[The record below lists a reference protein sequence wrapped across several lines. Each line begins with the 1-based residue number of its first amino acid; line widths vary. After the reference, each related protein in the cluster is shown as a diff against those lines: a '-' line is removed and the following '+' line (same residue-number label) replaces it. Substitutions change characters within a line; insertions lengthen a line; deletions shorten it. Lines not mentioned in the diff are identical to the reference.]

1 MEQKHLR
8 YPVGVQNF
16 EKLRQ
21 AGMAYVDK
29 TALVYELATTGTY
42 CFLGRPRRFGKSLLL
57 STLEAYFEGKRELFK
72 GLVIEQLETEWRRY
86 PVLHLDLNAAQYEK
100 PEDLQSILNTFLRRW
115 EQQYGS
121 AQDEDMPATRFAGV
135 IRRAYEQTGN
145 QVVILVDEYDKPL
158 ALNVDNEELQ
168 DQFRSILKAFYGVMK
183 SSDRYIRFGFLTG
196 VTKFSKVSVFSDLNN
211 IDDISMWEK
220 YITICGMSEQEIR
233 QNFDGEVQR
242 LADANHLTK
251 DECYA
256 ELRRRYDGYH
266 FREDAIGIYNPWS
279 VINTLNKQQFGDYWF
294 ESGTPTRLI
303 KLLRQTGYNLNQFA
317 EGDILASQLTS
328 VDSIKANPLSIFYQG
343 GFLTIKGYDKEFDL
357 YHLGFPNQEVET
369 GFTQCLLPLYTNYGE
384 DTQQFSAHFFVRELR
399 SGQPEAFLTRLSAM
413 MADTD
418 NRIVGKAELYLE
430 NFLFVFF
437 RMLGLYVEVER
448 STSYGRMDMVVK
460 TQDFI
465 YIIEFKVDQS
475 ADAALRQIDQKG
487 YAAPFAAD
495 PRALYKIG
503 INFSTAK
510 RCVDD
515 WKVLPV
521 SK

>member
-1 MEQKHLR
+1 MR
-8 YPVGVQNF
+8 YPIGVQNF
-16 EKLRQ
+16 EKLRL
-21 AGMAYVDK
+21 ANMAYVDK

-72 GLVIEQLETEWRRY
+72 GLAIEQLETEWKRY
-86 PVLHLDLNAAQYEK
+86 PVLHLDLNAAQYSN
-100 PEDLQSILNTFLRRW
+100 PEHLLNILNTFLTDW
-115 EQQYGS
+115 EKQFGCEPQ
-121 AQDEDMPATRFAGV
+121 ENMPSTRFAGI
-135 IRRAYEQTGN
+135 IRRAYEQTGS

-158 ALNVDNEELQ
+158 AMNVDNEELQ
-168 DQFRSILKAFYGVMK
+168 DEFRGILKAFYSVMK
-183 SSDRYIRFGFLTG
+183 SSDRYIKFGFLTG

-211 IDDISMWEK
+211 IDDISMWDK

-233 QNFDGEVQR
+233 DNFDEGMQL
-242 LADANHLTK
+242 LADKNQLSK

-266 FREDAIGIYNPWS
+266 FCEGTIGMYNPYS
-279 VINTLNKQQFGDYWF
+279 VINTLNKQKFGDYWF

-303 KLLRQTGYNLNQFA
+303 KVLKKMDYNLNQFS
-317 EGDILASQLTS
+317 EGEILASQLTS
-328 VDSIKANPLSIFYQG
+328 VDSVKANPLSIFYQS
-343 GFLTIKGYDKEFDL
+343 GFLTIKNFDKRFGM
-357 YHLGFPNQEVET
+357 YKLGFPNQEVET
-369 GFTQCLLPLYTNYGE
+369 GFTECLVPLYTNIE
-384 DTQQFSAHFFVRELR
+384 RNRQQFDAYNFVRELEQ
-399 SGQPEAFLTRLSAM
+399 GQPEAFLTRLSAM

-448 STSYGRMDMVVK
+448 ATSYGRMDMVVK

-465 YIIEFKVDQS
+465 YVIEFKRDQT
-475 ADAALRQIDQKG
+475 AEAALQQIDEKG

-495 PRALYKIG
+495 PRRLFKLG
-503 INFSTAK
+503 INFSTEK
-510 RCVDD
+510 RCVND
-515 WKVLPV
+515 WKIA
-521 SK
+521 